1 LCIKKIA
8 KGCQAGNLLPLPRLY
23 TDDIDNFGFR
33 PMITTEL
40 KFMTK
45 RKSLRN
51 PQIQKLEPLLYGE
64 DLSAPEWRNYIEV
77 LATKLE
83 LNDYDW
89 MNYKLFA
96 DVSTKEYG
104 ELKIEFAYFGAYFCE
119 MKVENENVIYS
130 FEFAGQLF
138 QEYIVRYIQKYIKSW
153 GETYT
158 FNGAEEVIDFY
169 NDVLTSPYTVEKS
182 RQVIR
187 RRKH

>member
-1 LCIKKIA
+1 MA
-8 KGCQAGNLLPLPRLY
+8 
-23 TDDIDNFGFR
+23 
-33 PMITTEL
+33 
-40 KFMTK
+40 K
-45 RKSLRN
+45 RKRLRSL
-51 PQIQKLEPLLYGE
+51 QIQKLEPLLYGE

-104 ELKIEFAYFGAYFCE
+104 ELKIEFADQ
-119 MKVENENVIYS
+119 I
-130 FEFAGQLF
+130 F
-138 QEYIVRYIQKYIKSW
+138 QEHIVRYIQKHMKSW
-153 GETYT
+153 EETYT